1 MAMLFRFRAMTQQ
14 SNCALLRQLLKQAQ
28 CEFLAVVFDRAI
40 SLVHRPAFKKFLAI
54 AASELAPADLVG
66 QDRAQQLLGWTKIRH
81 PDVVGGS
88 RQAPAAESRRQNAQ
102 SILARFNDLAKFRS
116 GGR

>member
-1 MAMLFRFRAMTQQ
+1 MAMLFLFRAMTQQ
-14 SNCALLRQLLKQAQ
+14 RNRTLLRQFLEQAQ
-28 CEFLAVVFDRAI
+28 GELLSVILDRAI

-66 QDRAQQLLGWTKIRH
+66 QDRAQQLLAWTKIRH

-88 RQAPAAESRRQNAQ
+88 RQTPAAKARRQDAQ
-102 SILARFNDLAKFRS
+102 SILARFNR
-116 GGR
+116 REN